1 MTSVDIACA
10 TTVSELHQPVLNVVS
25 DDVPDDALSI
35 DQLGSRIVGMA
46 GRLASA
52 MCRWL
57 LLVADFDAR
66 DGAAEVCLPSTA
78 RWLSHYCGLSAR
90 TAREHVRAARVLA
103 VHRCLAE
110 AMGAGR
116 ISYSH
121 VRAIA
126 RVAELGD
133 ERLVADLVMLA
144 EHGTVGQL
152 EDMVRGLRT
161 VDENSQDAKDSRLE
175 SVSHRWREDSRL
187 GLSAKLD
194 PERGALVLSAVDAL
208 TRREGITQ
216 AEALARMAEIT
227 IAALNSD
234 DAPAPS
240 LRGDE
245 YAAIVVHLDAAAVP
259 PPEVNAES
267 RPVLEGGPAEPPA
280 EVADVPDI
288 AGVAGVAY
296 ARIAGGPGLPDATIK
311 RLLCSGRIR
320 AIVTT
325 DDEGE
330 PPSGRYA
337 WRAGVLDIGA
347 NRRLVSDKQ
356 FRALLLRDGG
366 CCTVPGCESPIGL
379 EAHHVQHWFWGGKT
393 VLANLILL
401 CRAHHHALHE
411 DAFTVVALGK
421 GRFRFQRADG
431 CELPQ
436 HADPSELRTT
446 DAAIEHEHQHVASGA
461 ATTRWDGSRLD
472 HAYAVAAFAQG
483 LSSTAQGLN
492 STTQRCA

>member
-175 SVSHRWREDSRL
+175 SVSHRCRTGGARTRDSGCRRSSIRSAARL
-187 GLSAKLD
+187 SC
-194 PERGALVLSAVDAL
+194 P
-208 TRREGITQ
+208 
-216 AEALARMAEIT
+216 
-227 IAALNSD
+227 
-234 DAPAPS
+234 
-240 LRGDE
+240 
-245 YAAIVVHLDAAAVP
+245 
-259 PPEVNAES
+259 
-267 RPVLEGGPAEPPA
+267 
-280 EVADVPDI
+280 
-288 AGVAGVAY
+288 
-296 ARIAGGPGLPDATIK
+296 
-311 RLLCSGRIR
+311 
-320 AIVTT
+320 
-325 DDEGE
+325 
-330 PPSGRYA
+330 
-337 WRAGVLDIGA
+337 
-347 NRRLVSDKQ
+347 
-356 FRALLLRDGG
+356 
-366 CCTVPGCESPIGL
+366 
-379 EAHHVQHWFWGGKT
+379 
-393 VLANLILL
+393 
-401 CRAHHHALHE
+401 
-411 DAFTVVALGK
+411 
-421 GRFRFQRADG
+421 
-431 CELPQ
+431 
-436 HADPSELRTT
+436 
-446 DAAIEHEHQHVASGA
+446 
-461 ATTRWDGSRLD
+461 RW
-472 HAYAVAAFAQG
+472 
-483 LSSTAQGLN
+483 TP
-492 STTQRCA
+492 